1 MFTEPTPGSLADLGP
16 EADAEQVARTIALR
30 RLESAPRTRAE
41 LASTLA
47 KRGVPAPVADAVL
60 DRFTEVGLI
69 DDAAFANAWVTS
81 RHHGRGLG
89 RRALAGELRRKG
101 VDPELVAQ
109 AIDQIDGDDER
120 ERAVALAHRKAPGLA
135 HLPQEKA
142 LHRLVGH
149 LTRKGYAP
157 GLAFEV
163 SREVLSE
170 AAASASDRAD
180 EAEPGDADAAD
191 DGGR

>member
-142 LHRLVGH
+142 LRRLVGH

-157 GLAFEV
+157 GPAFEV
-163 SREVLSE
+163 SREALSE
-170 AAASASDRAD
+170 VAASATDRAD

-191 DGGR
+191 DRGR